1 MAKHKKAQ
9 RNHKYSLHSR
19 QRKVNRKYKD
29 TIFRMLFKDRNNL
42 LSLYN
47 AMNKKNYTDASALQV
62 VTLENAIYLGMKNDL
77 AFIMDM
83 NLYLYEHQSTYN
95 PNMPLRD
102 LFYISNEYQKMVVQQ
117 SLYSSTI
124 QKIPAPKFIVFYNGT
139 KEINDLTEFRLS
151 SAYECPTEDPDLEL
165 RVTVLNVNDGHNK
178 ALMEQCQTLKEYAQY
193 VARVRKYVSSNELSL
208 EEAVEKAVTEC
219 INENILRDF
228 LSSNRAEVIN
238 MSIFEYDK
246 ELEEKKL
253 RRAEFQAGMEA
264 GIEQGIEQ
272 GIAKGQHDLLTQK
285 IKAKLAK
292 GKSLELIADELEEDI
307 SVIEKLLNQE
317 AN

>member
-1 MAKHKKAQ
+1 
-9 RNHKYSLHSR
+9 
-19 QRKVNRKYKD
+19 
-29 TIFRMLFKDRNNL
+29 
-42 LSLYN
+42 
-47 AMNKKNYTDASALQV
+47 
-62 VTLENAIYLGMKNDL
+62 
-77 AFIMDM
+77 
-83 NLYLYEHQSTYN
+83 
-95 PNMPLRD
+95 
-102 LFYISNEYQKMVVQQ
+102 
-117 SLYSSTI
+117 
-124 QKIPAPKFIVFYNGT
+124 
-139 KEINDLTEFRLS
+139 
-151 SAYECPTEDPDLEL
+151 
-165 RVTVLNVNDGHNK
+165 
-178 ALMEQCQTLKEYAQY
+178 MEQCQTLKEYAQY

-264 GIEQGIEQ
+264 GIEKGIEQGIEQ
-272 GIAKGQHDLLTQK
+272 GIAKGQQDLLMQK

-317 AN
+317 TI

>member
-1 MAKHKKAQ
+1 M
-9 RNHKYSLHSR
+9 
-19 QRKVNRKYKD
+19 
-29 TIFRMLFKDRNNL
+29 
-42 LSLYN
+42 
-47 AMNKKNYTDASALQV
+47 
-62 VTLENAIYLGMKNDL
+62 
-77 AFIMDM
+77 
-83 NLYLYEHQSTYN
+83 
-95 PNMPLRD
+95 
-102 LFYISNEYQKMVVQQ
+102 
-117 SLYSSTI
+117 
-124 QKIPAPKFIVFYNGT
+124 
-139 KEINDLTEFRLS
+139 
-151 SAYECPTEDPDLEL
+151 EL

-264 GIEQGIEQ
+264 GIE
-272 GIAKGQHDLLTQK
+272 KGQHDLLKQK

-292 GKSLELIADELEEDI
+292 RKSLELIADELEEDI

-317 AN
+317 AG

>member
-1 MAKHKKAQ
+1 
-9 RNHKYSLHSR
+9 
-19 QRKVNRKYKD
+19 
-29 TIFRMLFKDRNNL
+29 
-42 LSLYN
+42 
-47 AMNKKNYTDASALQV
+47 
-62 VTLENAIYLGMKNDL
+62 
-77 AFIMDM
+77 
-83 NLYLYEHQSTYN
+83 
-95 PNMPLRD
+95 
-102 LFYISNEYQKMVVQQ
+102 
-117 SLYSSTI
+117 
-124 QKIPAPKFIVFYNGT
+124 
-139 KEINDLTEFRLS
+139 
-151 SAYECPTEDPDLEL
+151 
-165 RVTVLNVNDGHNK
+165 
-178 ALMEQCQTLKEYAQY
+178 MEQCQTLKEYAQY

-264 GIEQGIEQ
+264 GIEKGIEQGIEQ
-272 GIAKGQHDLLTQK
+272 GIAKGQQDLLTQK

>member
-1 MAKHKKAQ
+1 
-9 RNHKYSLHSR
+9 
-19 QRKVNRKYKD
+19 
-29 TIFRMLFKDRNNL
+29 
-42 LSLYN
+42 
-47 AMNKKNYTDASALQV
+47 
-62 VTLENAIYLGMKNDL
+62 
-77 AFIMDM
+77 
-83 NLYLYEHQSTYN
+83 
-95 PNMPLRD
+95 
-102 LFYISNEYQKMVVQQ
+102 MVVQQ

-264 GIEQGIEQ
+264 GIE
-272 GIAKGQHDLLTQK
+272 KGQHDLLNQK

>member
-1 MAKHKKAQ
+1 
-9 RNHKYSLHSR
+9 
-19 QRKVNRKYKD
+19 
-29 TIFRMLFKDRNNL
+29 
-42 LSLYN
+42 
-47 AMNKKNYTDASALQV
+47 
-62 VTLENAIYLGMKNDL
+62 
-77 AFIMDM
+77 
-83 NLYLYEHQSTYN
+83 
-95 PNMPLRD
+95 
-102 LFYISNEYQKMVVQQ
+102 MVVQQ

-264 GIEQGIEQ
+264 GIEQGI
-272 GIAKGQHDLLTQK
+272 AKGQQDLLMQK

-317 AN
+317 TI

>member
-1 MAKHKKAQ
+1 
-9 RNHKYSLHSR
+9 
-19 QRKVNRKYKD
+19 
-29 TIFRMLFKDRNNL
+29 
-42 LSLYN
+42 
-47 AMNKKNYTDASALQV
+47 
-62 VTLENAIYLGMKNDL
+62 
-77 AFIMDM
+77 
-83 NLYLYEHQSTYN
+83 
-95 PNMPLRD
+95 
-102 LFYISNEYQKMVVQQ
+102 
-117 SLYSSTI
+117 
-124 QKIPAPKFIVFYNGT
+124 
-139 KEINDLTEFRLS
+139 
-151 SAYECPTEDPDLEL
+151 
-165 RVTVLNVNDGHNK
+165 
-178 ALMEQCQTLKEYAQY
+178 MEQCQTLKEYAQY

-253 RRAEFQAGMEA
+253 RRAEFRAGMEA

>member
-1 MAKHKKAQ
+1 M
-9 RNHKYSLHSR
+9 S
-19 QRKVNRKYKD
+19 
-29 TIFRMLFKDRNNL
+29 
-42 LSLYN
+42 
-47 AMNKKNYTDASALQV
+47 
-62 VTLENAIYLGMKNDL
+62 
-77 AFIMDM
+77 
-83 NLYLYEHQSTYN
+83 
-95 PNMPLRD
+95 
-102 LFYISNEYQKMVVQQ
+102 
-117 SLYSSTI
+117 
-124 QKIPAPKFIVFYNGT
+124 
-139 KEINDLTEFRLS
+139 
-151 SAYECPTEDPDLEL
+151 

-264 GIEQGIEQ
+264 GIE
-272 GIAKGQHDLLTQK
+272 KGQHDLLKQK

-317 AN
+317 VG

>member
-29 TIFRMLFKDRNNL
+29 TIFRMLFKDRKNL

-62 VTLENAIYLGMKNDL
+62 VTLENVIYLGMKNDL

-83 NLYLYEHQSTYN
+83 NL
-95 PNMPLRD
+95 
-102 LFYISNEYQKMVVQQ
+102 K
-117 SLYSSTI
+117 
-124 QKIPAPKFIVFYNGT
+124 
-139 KEINDLTEFRLS
+139 
-151 SAYECPTEDPDLEL
+151 L

-264 GIEQGIEQ
+264 GIEQGI
-272 GIAKGQHDLLTQK
+272 AKGQHDLLKQK
-285 IKAKLAK
+285 ISAKLAK

-307 SVIEKLLNQE
+307 STVKKL
-317 AN
+317 AGII

>member
-1 MAKHKKAQ
+1 
-9 RNHKYSLHSR
+9 
-19 QRKVNRKYKD
+19 
-29 TIFRMLFKDRNNL
+29 
-42 LSLYN
+42 
-47 AMNKKNYTDASALQV
+47 
-62 VTLENAIYLGMKNDL
+62 MKNDL

-165 RVTVLNVNDGHNK
+165 RVTVLNVNDGDNK

-264 GIEQGIEQ
+264 GIEKGIEQ
-272 GIAKGQHDLLTQK
+272 GIAKGQQDLLTQK

-317 AN
+317 TI

>member
-9 RNHKYSLHSR
+9 RNHKYTLHSQ
-19 QRKVNRKYKD
+19 QRNVNRKYKD

-178 ALMEQCQTLKEYAQY
+178 SLMEQCQTLKEYAQY

-264 GIEQGIEQ
+264 GIEQGI
-272 GIAKGQHDLLTQK
+272 AKGQHDLLKQK
-285 IKAKLAK
+285 ISAKLAK

-307 SVIEKLLNQE
+307 STVKKL
-317 AN
+317 AGII

>member
-1 MAKHKKAQ
+1 M
-9 RNHKYSLHSR
+9 
-19 QRKVNRKYKD
+19 
-29 TIFRMLFKDRNNL
+29 
-42 LSLYN
+42 
-47 AMNKKNYTDASALQV
+47 
-62 VTLENAIYLGMKNDL
+62 
-77 AFIMDM
+77 
-83 NLYLYEHQSTYN
+83 
-95 PNMPLRD
+95 
-102 LFYISNEYQKMVVQQ
+102 VQQ

-124 QKIPAPKFIVFYNGT
+124 QKIPAPKFVVFYNGT

-264 GIEQGIEQ
+264 SIE
-272 GIAKGQHDLLTQK
+272 KGQHDLLKQK

-317 AN
+317 AG

>member
-1 MAKHKKAQ
+1 M
-9 RNHKYSLHSR
+9 
-19 QRKVNRKYKD
+19 
-29 TIFRMLFKDRNNL
+29 
-42 LSLYN
+42 
-47 AMNKKNYTDASALQV
+47 
-62 VTLENAIYLGMKNDL
+62 
-77 AFIMDM
+77 
-83 NLYLYEHQSTYN
+83 
-95 PNMPLRD
+95 
-102 LFYISNEYQKMVVQQ
+102 
-117 SLYSSTI
+117 
-124 QKIPAPKFIVFYNGT
+124 
-139 KEINDLTEFRLS
+139 
-151 SAYECPTEDPDLEL
+151 
-165 RVTVLNVNDGHNK
+165 
-178 ALMEQCQTLKEYAQY
+178 
-193 VARVRKYVSSNELSL
+193 RKYVSSNELSL

-264 GIEQGIEQ
+264 GIEKGIEQGIER
-272 GIAKGQHDLLTQK
+272 GIAKGQHDLLKQK
-285 IKAKLAK
+285 IKVKLAK

>member
-9 RNHKYSLHSR
+9 RSHKYSLHSR

-208 EEAVEKAVTEC
+208 EEAVDKA
-219 INENILRDF
+219 
-228 LSSNRAEVIN
+228 
-238 MSIFEYDK
+238 Y
-246 ELEEKKL
+246 
-253 RRAEFQAGMEA
+253 
-264 GIEQGIEQ
+264 
-272 GIAKGQHDLLTQK
+272 
-285 IKAKLAK
+285 
-292 GKSLELIADELEEDI
+292 
-307 SVIEKLLNQE
+307 
-317 AN
+317 

>member
-151 SAYECPTEDPDLEL
+151 SAYECTTEDPDL
-165 RVTVLNVNDGHNK
+165 
-178 ALMEQCQTLKEYAQY
+178 
-193 VARVRKYVSSNELSL
+193 
-208 EEAVEKAVTEC
+208 
-219 INENILRDF
+219 
-228 LSSNRAEVIN
+228 
-238 MSIFEYDK
+238 
-246 ELEEKKL
+246 
-253 RRAEFQAGMEA
+253 
-264 GIEQGIEQ
+264 
-272 GIAKGQHDLLTQK
+272 
-285 IKAKLAK
+285 
-292 GKSLELIADELEEDI
+292 
-307 SVIEKLLNQE
+307 
-317 AN
+317 

>member
-9 RNHKYSLHSR
+9 RNHKYTLYSR
-19 QRKVNRKYKD
+19 QKNVNHKYKD
-29 TIFRMLFKDRNNL
+29 TIFRMLFKDRKNL

-47 AMNKKNYTDASALQV
+47 AMNKKIYTDASALQV
-62 VTLENAIYLGMKNDL
+62 VTLENVIYLGMKNDL

-83 NLYLYEHQSTYN
+83 NL
-95 PNMPLRD
+95 
-102 LFYISNEYQKMVVQQ
+102 K
-117 SLYSSTI
+117 
-124 QKIPAPKFIVFYNGT
+124 
-139 KEINDLTEFRLS
+139 
-151 SAYECPTEDPDLEL
+151 L

-253 RRAEFQAGMEA
+253 RRAEFQAG
-264 GIEQGIEQ
+264 IEQ
-272 GIAKGQHDLLTQK
+272 GIAKGQHDLLKQK
-285 IKAKLAK
+285 ISAKLAK

-307 SVIEKLLNQE
+307 STVKKL
-317 AN
+317 AGII

>member
-1 MAKHKKAQ
+1 MKYQIQIVSCKKE
-9 RNHKYSLHSR
+9 
-19 QRKVNRKYKD
+19 
-29 TIFRMLFKDRNNL
+29 
-42 LSLYN
+42 
-47 AMNKKNYTDASALQV
+47 KNYTDASALQV

-264 GIEQGIEQ
+264 GMEKGIEQGIEQ
-272 GIAKGQHDLLTQK
+272 GIAKGQHDLLKQK

-317 AN
+317 ANQGRGFPAFFCRQI

>member
-1 MAKHKKAQ
+1 M
-9 RNHKYSLHSR
+9 S
-19 QRKVNRKYKD
+19 
-29 TIFRMLFKDRNNL
+29 
-42 LSLYN
+42 
-47 AMNKKNYTDASALQV
+47 
-62 VTLENAIYLGMKNDL
+62 
-77 AFIMDM
+77 
-83 NLYLYEHQSTYN
+83 
-95 PNMPLRD
+95 
-102 LFYISNEYQKMVVQQ
+102 
-117 SLYSSTI
+117 
-124 QKIPAPKFIVFYNGT
+124 
-139 KEINDLTEFRLS
+139 
-151 SAYECPTEDPDLEL
+151 

-264 GIEQGIEQ
+264 GIE
-272 GIAKGQHDLLTQK
+272 KGQHDLLKQK

-317 AN
+317 AG

>member
-1 MAKHKKAQ
+1 
-9 RNHKYSLHSR
+9 
-19 QRKVNRKYKD
+19 
-29 TIFRMLFKDRNNL
+29 
-42 LSLYN
+42 
-47 AMNKKNYTDASALQV
+47 
-62 VTLENAIYLGMKNDL
+62 
-77 AFIMDM
+77 
-83 NLYLYEHQSTYN
+83 
-95 PNMPLRD
+95 
-102 LFYISNEYQKMVVQQ
+102 
-117 SLYSSTI
+117 
-124 QKIPAPKFIVFYNGT
+124 
-139 KEINDLTEFRLS
+139 
-151 SAYECPTEDPDLEL
+151 
-165 RVTVLNVNDGHNK
+165 
-178 ALMEQCQTLKEYAQY
+178 MEQCQTLKEYAQY

-264 GIEQGIEQ
+264 GIE
-272 GIAKGQHDLLTQK
+272 KGQHDLLNQK

>member
-1 MAKHKKAQ
+1 MAKHTKAQ

-238 MSIFEYDK
+238 MIGMNISGFATRREIFPITIEEATTFPIRYSLSTLYASVTLLLSPLVTNTLPCSSSRISTTRCVFTAPSSIGSCE
-246 ELEEKKL
+246 
-253 RRAEFQAGMEA
+253 
-264 GIEQGIEQ
+264 
-272 GIAKGQHDLLTQK
+272 
-285 IKAKLAK
+285 
-292 GKSLELIADELEEDI
+292 
-307 SVIEKLLNQE
+307 
-317 AN
+317 

>member
-9 RNHKYSLHSR
+9 RNHKYTLHSR
-19 QRKVNRKYKD
+19 QRNVNHKYKD
-29 TIFRMLFKDRNNL
+29 TIFRMLFKDRKKL

-62 VTLENAIYLGMKNDL
+62 VTLENVIYLGMKNDL

-83 NLYLYEHQSTYN
+83 NL
-95 PNMPLRD
+95 
-102 LFYISNEYQKMVVQQ
+102 K
-117 SLYSSTI
+117 
-124 QKIPAPKFIVFYNGT
+124 
-139 KEINDLTEFRLS
+139 
-151 SAYECPTEDPDLEL
+151 L

-253 RRAEFQAGMEA
+253 RKAEFQA
-264 GIEQGIEQ
+264 GIEQ
-272 GIAKGQHDLLTQK
+272 GIAKGQHDLLKQK
-285 IKAKLAK
+285 ISAKLAK

-307 SVIEKLLNQE
+307 STVKKL
-317 AN
+317 AGII

>member
-1 MAKHKKAQ
+1 M
-9 RNHKYSLHSR
+9 
-19 QRKVNRKYKD
+19 
-29 TIFRMLFKDRNNL
+29 
-42 LSLYN
+42 
-47 AMNKKNYTDASALQV
+47 
-62 VTLENAIYLGMKNDL
+62 
-77 AFIMDM
+77 
-83 NLYLYEHQSTYN
+83 
-95 PNMPLRD
+95 
-102 LFYISNEYQKMVVQQ
+102 
-117 SLYSSTI
+117 
-124 QKIPAPKFIVFYNGT
+124 
-139 KEINDLTEFRLS
+139 
-151 SAYECPTEDPDLEL
+151 
-165 RVTVLNVNDGHNK
+165 
-178 ALMEQCQTLKEYAQY
+178 
-193 VARVRKYVSSNELSL
+193 RKYVSSNELSL

-264 GIEQGIEQ
+264 GIEKGIEQGIEQ
-272 GIAKGQHDLLTQK
+272 GIAKGQHDLLKQK

-292 GKSLELIADELEEDI
+292 GKSLELIANELEEDI

>member
-1 MAKHKKAQ
+1 M
-9 RNHKYSLHSR
+9 
-19 QRKVNRKYKD
+19 
-29 TIFRMLFKDRNNL
+29 
-42 LSLYN
+42 
-47 AMNKKNYTDASALQV
+47 
-62 VTLENAIYLGMKNDL
+62 
-77 AFIMDM
+77 
-83 NLYLYEHQSTYN
+83 
-95 PNMPLRD
+95 
-102 LFYISNEYQKMVVQQ
+102 VQQ

-165 RVTVLNVNDGHNK
+165 RVTILNVNDGHNK

-193 VARVRKYVSSNELSL
+193 VARVRKYVSFNELSL

-264 GIEQGIEQ
+264 GIE
-272 GIAKGQHDLLTQK
+272 KGQHDLLTQK